1 MSVLAATRPE
11 GPAPSLSYS
20 QLSYIKLLRLEDDV
34 PMMHTVLG
42 AILESV
48 LRKPARFE
56 CARIWKGVHLRTE
69 MRREMT
75 RRTSIH
81 RPPSLVLL
89 ILLQIVVISQLFV
102 VEF

>member
-1 MSVLAATRPE
+1 MVEIE
-11 GPAPSLSYS
+11 GY
-20 QLSYIKLLRLEDDV
+20 DV

-42 AILESV
+42 AILKSV
-48 LRKPARFE
+48 LRKPATFE
-56 CARIWKGVHLRTE
+56 RKRNAKGIYLRTE

-75 RRTSIH
+75 RGSSRC
-81 RPPSLVLL
+81 RPPPLVLL